1 MLDCAWKDKM
11 MEINPADKQILG
23 LTELVYQKSARQA
36 ENNPKSQAAAFDK
49 SFDGY
54 IAKALSASSEEPV
67 DIEQIR
73 KEMNA
78 GQLDSPQAIRQAAQN
93 ILTHGI

>member
-1 MLDCAWKDKM
+1 M

-23 LTELVYQKSARQA
+23 LTEQFYHKPARPSERNDKNQTV
-36 ENNPKSQAAAFDK
+36 AFDK
-49 SFDGY
+49 SFEGY
-54 IAKALSASSEEPV
+54 IAKALSASASEPV

-73 KEMNA
+73 REMNA

-93 ILTHGI
+93 ILTRGI